1 MWKKLL
7 VVVLM
12 AIALFVS
19 NPNSTFAADSSAI
32 ENSAVEVNNA
42 QEIFTANCA
51 GCHPKGGNILRRGK
65 TLKTKALKRNHRDS
79 AETIISL
86 VTNGKGSMGAYGDR
100 LTSSEIELVANY
112 VLERA
117 GQDWK

>member
-1 MWKKLL
+1 
-7 VVVLM
+7 M
-12 AIALFVS
+12 AIALLIG
-19 NPNSTFAADSSAI
+19 NT
-32 ENSAVEVNNA
+32 NSALAVESGAVESDLNNA
-42 QEIFTANCA
+42 QEVFTANCA
-51 GCHPKGGNILRRGK
+51 GCHAKGGNILRRGK

-79 AETIISL
+79 AEAIISL

-117 GQDWK
+117 EHDWK